1 MLRWGLPIVISLGR
15 MCSLVACGGNPETEM
30 MRPYGGAWEEGTR
43 LPGPRYR
50 PIAVANSQT
59 AKGIADARR
68 AAKLAVAA
76 WRQAE
81 QGMRPAKPKSEPSV
95 AHTGSH
101 FPAVAWWQG
110 TMMR

>member
-15 MCSLVACGGNPETEM
+15 MCSLVACGGNPEAEM

-59 AKGIADARR
+59 AEGIADARR

-95 AHTGSH
+95 AYTGSALTSPPWH
-101 FPAVAWWQG
+101 GGRVP
-110 TMMR
+110 